1 MSYNDLYLSNS
12 PLVTNVINDENPII
26 HILGAPYDST
36 STYRPGSRS
45 APNSIRESFLN
56 VELYFPEL
64 DVDVETIPIMDLGNL
79 SDCSNVEDQIKIVNN
94 AVSELFDKN
103 LIPGVLGGEHT
114 ITLPINRAL
123 SENSVLIVFDAHL
136 DLRDEYSG
144 LKMSHATY
152 LRRLLDFSDQRR
164 IIHIGTRAAT
174 KDEWTLAKNTGIQ
187 LLTAEDILN
196 GKHSKLISLLA
207 GINDIHLSVDLDV
220 LDPGY
225 SPGVSNPEPGGIS
238 INDVFKLIMMLN
250 GQRIKAFDIVELS
263 PPYDN
268 GVTSI
273 VAAKLLALIIALC
286 K

>member
-1 MSYNDLYLSNS
+1 MGYNDLYLSNS
-12 PLVTNVINDENPII
+12 PLVTNLVNDESPII

-36 STYRPGSRS
+36 STYRSGSRS

-64 DVDVETIPIMDLGNL
+64 DIDVETIPIMDLGNL
-79 SDCSNVEDQIKIVNN
+79 SDCSNVEEQLTIINK
-94 AVSELFDKN
+94 AVSELIDKN

-114 ITLPINRAL
+114 ITFPINQSL
-123 SENSVLIVFDAHL
+123 NENSVLIIFDAHL

-152 LRRLLDFSDQRR
+152 LRRLLDLSNKRR

-174 KDEWTLAKNTGIQ
+174 KDEWILAKNTGIDI
-187 LLTAEDILN
+187 LTAEDILN
-196 GKHSKLISLLA
+196 GKHSRLIRFLA
-207 GINDIHLSVDLDV
+207 GINDIHLSIDLDV
-220 LDPGY
+220 LDPSY
-225 SPGVSNPEPGGIS
+225 SPGVGNPEPGGIS
-238 INDVFKLIMMLN
+238 SNDIFKLITMLK

-263 PPYDN
+263 PIYDN
-268 GVTSI
+268 GSTSA